1 MIIKDTDKSDLRNI
15 AYCHA
20 RAFPR
25 SLTSKLGI
33 SYSMK
38 MLSFY
43 LEDKR
48 GILFHLADDNKII
61 GYCGGL
67 RRNDVNKPGS
77 ATSMVQFTFKSLIVS
92 LLKKPWLLFH
102 PEIVNN
108 IPLIVKNLKLRLFR
122 HSLSTSK
129 TTKSTDQN
137 FIPSMGLV
145 VIGVDPEYQG
155 KGYGSFLLKEFEK
168 RAREEGFHRMHL
180 SVRKDNIQ
188 AISSYKK
195 NGWEIQSE
203 NKHELKM
210 FKELL

>member
-1 MIIKDTDKSDLRNI
+1 
-15 AYCHA
+15 
-20 RAFPR
+20 
-25 SLTSKLGI
+25 
-33 SYSMK
+33 

-43 LEDKR
+43 LEDSR
-48 GILFHLADDNKII
+48 GILFHIKEGNKII

-67 RRNDVNKPGS
+67 RRNDLNKPGS
-77 ATSMVQFTFKSLIVS
+77 ATSMIQFTFKALIFN

-108 IPLIVKNLKLRLFR
+108 IPLIIRNLKLRFFR
-122 HSLSTSK
+122 HSVSK
-129 TTKSTDQN
+129 AKIAGGTGQT

-168 RAREEGFHRMHL
+168 RARDEGFQLMHL

-188 AISSYKK
+188 AISAYKK
-195 NGWEIQSE
+195 NGWLVA
-203 NKHELKM
+203 HEGK
-210 FKELL
+210 KELSMYKEIT